1 MIAIHNFESMY
12 YECASNLLL
21 LHMYYKSPFGRGGK
35 GIRKYMSKDPH
46 DATIKANFL
55 PWNSKLAKKEKKFH
69 IFFYGIKSHV
79 WRGVEILLVF
89 ALCLYVEKIQKIAL
103 NMYIYL
109 SALLMLFLYS

>member
-1 MIAIHNFESMY
+1 
-12 YECASNLLL
+12 
-21 LHMYYKSPFGRGGK
+21 
-35 GIRKYMSKDPH
+35 MSKDPH

-89 ALCLYVEKIQKIAL
+89 ALCLYVEKIQKIVL

-109 SALLMLFLYS
+109 SALYLYAFCVFISHI